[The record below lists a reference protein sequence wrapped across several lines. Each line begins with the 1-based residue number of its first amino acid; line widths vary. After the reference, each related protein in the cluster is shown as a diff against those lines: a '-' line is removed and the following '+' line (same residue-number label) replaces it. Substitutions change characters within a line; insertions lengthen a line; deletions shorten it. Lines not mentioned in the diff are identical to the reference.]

1 MSEKVGVGV
10 GTVAVAVAISVAVAV
25 EVGLINVG
33 VGVYVLV
40 GGWIVEVDASAGV
53 EVYALSAAV
62 AVSVGWSATTLGGV
76 TIPVNKKLVT
86 HIPMKSPIDR
96 YLISACII
104 MFLNANVNFRRSY
117 TRLLCVLSRE
127 SYVLVRNDKSAG
139 AESPIE

>member
-1 MSEKVGVGV
+1 MG
-10 GTVAVAVAISVAVAV
+10 VAVAVSVTVAV

-40 GGWIVEVDASAGV
+40 GGRIVGVDLSACV

-86 HIPMKSPIDR
+86 HIPMKRPIDR

-104 MFLNANVNFRRSY
+104 MFLNATINFCRSSY
-117 TRLLCVLSRE
+117 IRLLRVLSRE
-127 SYVLVRNDKSAG
+127 SSVLVGNNKLAG
-139 AESPIE
+139 TGAKIE